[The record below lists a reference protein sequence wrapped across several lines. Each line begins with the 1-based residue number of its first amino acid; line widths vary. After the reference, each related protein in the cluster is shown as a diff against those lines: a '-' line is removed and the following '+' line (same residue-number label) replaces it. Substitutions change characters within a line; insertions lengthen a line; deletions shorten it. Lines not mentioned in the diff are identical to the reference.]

1 MGRQKAMPLTA
12 RRYVFARGSM
22 YLPGTYPYVGIQVD
36 VQVPNAVV
44 NVPINAVNSGGV
56 ADRYLTML

>member
-1 MGRQKAMPLTA
+1 
-12 RRYVFARGSM
+12 M